1 MTQPYVRRN
10 AQQWQQI
17 FEEHT
22 QSGLP
27 QQRFCELNDIAF
39 STFHSWRKRLEGRS
53 VATARGTVE
62 ATTADFV
69 EIPRAAA
76 PATTAALPLD
86 NGLRV
91 RIELG
96 AGVVLELSRA

>member
-10 AQQWQQI
+10 AQQWQKI
-17 FEEHT
+17 FEAHG
-22 QSGLP
+22 QSGLS

-39 STFHSWRKRLEGRS
+39 STFHSWRKRLADQP
-53 VATARGTVE
+53 VAPAGG
-62 ATTADFV
+62 ATDFV
-69 EIPRAAA
+69 EIPRA
-76 PATTAALPLD
+76 PATTAAPPLD

-96 AGVVLELSRA
+96 AGVVLELSRV

>member
-17 FEEHT
+17 FDKHA
-22 QSGLP
+22 QSGLS
-27 QQRFCELNDIAF
+27 QQRFCELNDVAF
-39 STFHSWRKRLEGRS
+39 STFHSWRKRLVGRP
-53 VATARGTVE
+53 VAIAGGTVDPI
-62 ATTADFV
+62 ADFV